1 MDDLTK
7 IIMSIFFSFLL
18 LSQVPNTGNPPIPT
32 LFRFQLQGHL
42 NPKSKNEVALVHR
55 RIHIDRSRN
64 DSIRLQRSLVRSPLS
79 LSLSSQLKEKFDT
92 LETGVSNLEPV
103 ISTDS
108 TSHEDEI
115 NLN

>member
-64 DSIRLQRSLVRSPLS
+64 DSIRLQRSL
-79 LSLSSQLKEKFDT
+79 LKEKFDT